1 MCYYYVM
8 LQDFIVPVYDWSN
21 IIPVFIPYC

>member
-1 MCYYYVM
+1 M